1 MAFTG
6 SGYYKN
12 VYNNKSAGNNY
23 IWFIKVLPNIKL
35 KHFLTLY

>member
-12 VYNNKSAGNNY
+12 VYNNEKKWKS
-23 IWFIKVLPNIKL
+23 FKPL
-35 KHFLTLY
+35 KQIFES